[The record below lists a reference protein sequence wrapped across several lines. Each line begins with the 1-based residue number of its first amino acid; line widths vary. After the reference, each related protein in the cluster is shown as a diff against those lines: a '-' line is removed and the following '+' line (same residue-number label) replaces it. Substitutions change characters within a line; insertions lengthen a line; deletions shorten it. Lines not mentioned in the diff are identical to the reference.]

1 MSALLEREI
10 GQRGAPAY
18 GEDKCKARSISTTA
32 RKAPTNRPP

>member
-18 GEDKCKARSISTTA
+18 GEDKCKARSISTAAQTT
-32 RKAPTNRPP
+32 PTNHRP